1 MGFFSTLKTIVN
13 IATLGGVTQIEIG
26 GKLVEVLVDANNQLV
41 RVGAEIFRAIPGE
54 VLFPGLGPLAGV
66 LKNEVE
72 DELILLSPLGL
83 VPSLTI
89 FVDGQLVV
97 GKLIGAV
104 QHRGLLNA
112 ERAIVQRAFG
122 GALGPLDDIRLTNL
136 GGLLGRAF
144 TAPSL
149 GGGSVVNLAKHY
161 IHDLPVNDMGVLIH
175 ELTHVWQI
183 QRALLPEIFLCTG
196 ALVQLINEFESQY
209 DYTPGKQWSEYNLE
223 QQAHIVEDW
232 VRRAP
237 SPAGGMEDVSMK
249 LGSPLFR
256 YVNGNVRPG
265 SNDAG
270 TETGGT
276 VRTRLAEAKVG
287 SLSVRRIN
295 PPRRR
300 AFWPVEKDEQHFRTP
315 GLH

>member
-1 MGFFSTLKTIVN
+1 MGLFSTLKTIVN
-13 IATLGGVTQIEIG
+13 IATLGGVTKIEIA
-26 GKLVEVLVDANNQLV
+26 GKLVEVLVDANNQFV

-54 VLFPGLGPLAGV
+54 VLFPGLGPIAGV

-72 DELILLSPLGL
+72 DELILLSPIGL

-89 FVDGQLVV
+89 FVDGQLVI

-112 ERAIVQRAFG
+112 EKTIVQRVFG
-122 GALGPLDDIRLTNL
+122 GSLGPLDDIRLTNL
-136 GGLLGRAF
+136 GGLLGLAF

-183 QRALLPEIFLCTG
+183 QRSLLPEIFLCAG
-196 ALVQLINEFESQY
+196 ALVQIANQLEPQY
-209 DYTPGKQWSEYNLE
+209 DYTPGSQWSTYRLE

-232 VRRAP
+232 ARRAP
-237 SPAGGMEDVSMK
+237 SPAGGMETVSMK

-256 YVNGNVRPG
+256 YLNANVRRG
-265 SNDAG
+265 DNGAR
-270 TETGGT
+270 TETGGS
-276 VRTRLAEAKVG
+276 VRTRLAETKVQ
-287 SLSVRRIN
+287 SLTVRDIN
-295 PPRRR
+295 PPRPR
-300 AFWPVEKDEQHFRTP
+300 AFWPIEKDDEHFQT
-315 GLH
+315 H